1 MLDKAGNVNA
11 HLKYQL
17 IFQSSEEWAQKE
29 SLVMISVKK
38 APGNTVN
45 ENDHTGSSLY

>member
-11 HLKYQL
+11 QLKYWL
-17 IFQSSEEWAQKE
+17 IFQSSEEWAQE
-29 SLVMISVKK
+29 EPLAMMSFKK

-45 ENDHTGSSLY
+45 ENEHTGSSLY